1 MTEFSEGQRKLKGGK
16 MRTLLLIVAAVLV
29 VQVVLVMGYL
39 AVAQR
44 SGKRSGFV
52 GSVLA
57 VLLVAM
63 WVGVL
68 TLLPTE

>member
-1 MTEFSEGQRKLKGGK
+1 

-29 VQVVLVMGYL
+29 VQVVLVRGYL
-39 AVAQR
+39 AVAER
-44 SGKRSGFV
+44 SSKRRGLV

-63 WVGVL
+63 WAVVL
-68 TLLPTE
+68 TLQAIAGPTSD

>member
-1 MTEFSEGQRKLKGGK
+1 

-39 AVAQR
+39 AVAER
-44 SGKRSGFV
+44 SSKRRGVV

-63 WVGVL
+63 WVVVL
-68 TLLPTE
+68 SLQAAGGPTSD

>member
-1 MTEFSEGQRKLKGGK
+1 

-29 VQVVLVMGYL
+29 VQVVLVRGYL
-39 AVAQR
+39 AVAER
-44 SGKRSGFV
+44 SSKRRGLV

-63 WVGVL
+63 WAVVL
-68 TLLPTE
+68 TL

>member
-1 MTEFSEGQRKLKGGK
+1 

-39 AVAQR
+39 AVAER
-44 SGKRSGFV
+44 SSKRRGLV

-63 WVGVL
+63 WAVVL
-68 TLLPTE
+68 TL